1 MRGFAAPMCDIP
13 IVYQFSNA
21 ENRLP
26 GLIAVYGIVY
36 YTDSGDGGKS
46 MAMDRVQ

>member
-13 IVYQFSNA
+13 FVYQFSNA